1 MACIPRIATSPSR
14 NGTSDS
20 CHLALLNAKWEE
32 TSMTTTPKA
41 AASDRE
47 ILLVGPYGV
56 LGTGVIDAV
65 AANPAWRVTTAARRP
80 APTYRTQTPP
90 PHISVDLMDREGTTK
105 AFSSLAKVTDLVF
118 AAYVEK
124 PTMAETVEPN
134 ARMLRNALDALA
146 ARHVPLQRIV
156 LAGGAKSYG
165 FSLGAFNAPAKETE
179 PRLIAPIHYH
189 QQEDIVAEWAAKNG
203 ASWTVLRPHLV
214 MGPSLNS
221 PMNLVTSLATY
232 ASMTREL
239 GLPLRFPGTKEGWN
253 TLQETTDA
261 GLFGPAT
268 LWALGEDKARN
279 EIFNVSNGDV
289 YRWRQLWNELAAF
302 YDLPITEPLAM
313 STVSE
318 MSEKA
323 PLWESM
329 VTRYGLHATPYDQIA
344 NWAFVDWMLNFRE
357 ETILSTI
364 KIRKAAFADCID
376 TPQSFRRQLTRLRD
390 LRIIP

>member
-1 MACIPRIATSPSR
+1 
-14 NGTSDS
+14 
-20 CHLALLNAKWEE
+20 
-32 TSMTTTPKA
+32 MTPTYKES
-41 AASDRE
+41 ASDRE

-65 AANPAWRVTTAARRP
+65 MANSAWRVTTAARRP
-80 APTYRTQTPP
+80 APTYRTQAPP
-90 PHISVDLMDREGTTK
+90 RHINVDLIDREGTIK
-105 AFSSLAKVTDLVF
+105 AFANLDTVTDLVY

-134 ARMLRNALDALA
+134 ARMLTNTLEALA
-146 ARHVPLQRIV
+146 ARNVPLKRIV

-165 FSLGAFNAPAKETE
+165 FSLGSFNAPAKETE

-189 QQEDIVAEWAAKNG
+189 QQEDIVADWSSKHG

-221 PMNLVTSLATY
+221 PMNLVTSLAVY
-232 ASMTREL
+232 AAISREL
-239 GLPLRFPGTKEGWN
+239 GLPLRFPGRREGWN

-261 GLFGPAT
+261 ELFGRAT

-289 YRWRQLWNELAAF
+289 YRWRQLWNELATF
-302 YDLPITEPLAM
+302 YDLPVAEPLAM

-318 MSEKA
+318 MSEKG
-323 PLWESM
+323 PLWESI
-329 VTRYGLHATPYDQIA
+329 VARYGLHATPYEQIA
-344 NWAFVDWMLNFRE
+344 NWSFVDWMLNFGE

-364 KIRKAAFADCID
+364 KIRKAGFADCID
-376 TPQSFRRQLTRLRD
+376 THDSFRRQLTNLRK
-390 LRIIP
+390 LRVIP

>member
-20 CHLALLNAKWEE
+20 CHLALLNTKWKE
-32 TSMTTTPKA
+32 TSMTATPKGST
-41 AASDRE
+41 SDRE

-90 PHISVDLMDREGTTK
+90 RHISVDLMDREGTIK
-105 AFSSLAKVTDLVF
+105 AFSNLDTVTDLIF

-134 ARMLRNALDALA
+134 ARMLTNTLEALA
-146 ARHVPLQRIV
+146 ARNVPLRRIV
-156 LAGGAKSYG
+156 LSGGAKSYG
-165 FSLGAFNAPAKETE
+165 FNLGAFNAPAKETE

-189 QQEDIVAEWAAKNG
+189 QQEDIVADWSSKNG
-203 ASWTVLRPHLV
+203 ADWTVLRPHLV

-221 PMNLVTSLATY
+221 PMNLVTSLAAY
-232 ASMTREL
+232 AAMSREL
-239 GLPLRFPGTKEGWN
+239 GLPLRFPGSREGWN

-261 GLFGPAT
+261 ELFGRAT

-302 YDLPITEPLAM
+302 YDLPVAEPLAM

-318 MSEKA
+318 MSEKG
-323 PLWESM
+323 PLWDSI
-329 VTRYGLHATPYDQIA
+329 VARYGLHATPYEQIA
-344 NWAFVDWMLNFRE
+344 NWSFVDWMLNFGE

-364 KIRKAAFADCID
+364 KIRKAGFADCID
-376 TPQSFRRQLTRLRD
+376 THESFRRQLTRLRE

>member
-1 MACIPRIATSPSR
+1 M
-14 NGTSDS
+14 
-20 CHLALLNAKWEE
+20 LASSE
-32 TSMTTTPKA
+32 TRTA
-41 AASDRE
+41 ERQ
-47 ILLVGPYGV
+47 ILIVGPYGV
-56 LGTGVIDAV
+56 LGTGVVDAV
-65 AANPAWRVTTAARRP
+65 GENPRWGITTAARRP
-80 APTYRTQTPP
+80 TPTYRAQAAP
-90 PHISVDLMDREGTTK
+90 PHISVDLLDSEGTTK
-105 AFSSLAKVTDLVF
+105 AFSSLNKVTDLVF

-124 PTMAETVEPN
+124 RTMSETVEPN
-134 ARMLRNALDALA
+134 ARMLTNALDALG
-146 ARHVPLQRIV
+146 ARNLPLQRIV

-165 FSLGAFNAPAKETE
+165 FHLGAFNAPAKETE

-221 PMNLVTSLATY
+221 PMNLVTSLAAY
-232 ASMTREL
+232 AAISREL

-261 GLFGPAT
+261 ELFGRAT

-302 YDLPITEPLAM
+302 YDLPIAEPLAM

-323 PLWESM
+323 TLWDAM
-329 VTRYGLHATPYDQIA
+329 VARYGLHATPYDQIA
-344 NWAFVDWMLNFRE
+344 NWAFVDWMLNFGE
-357 ETILSTI
+357 EVIQSTI
-364 KIRKAAFADCID
+364 KIRQAGFADCID
-376 TPQSFRRQLTRLRD
+376 THQSFRRQLSRLRD
-390 LRIIP
+390 MRIVP

>member
-1 MACIPRIATSPSR
+1 MPISAEAQ
-14 NGTSDS
+14 
-20 CHLALLNAKWEE
+20 LAQ
-32 TSMTTTPKA
+32 
-41 AASDRE
+41 RQ

-56 LGTGVIDAV
+56 LGTGVVDAV
-65 AANPAWRVTTAARRP
+65 AENPKWGVTTAARRP
-80 APTYRTQTPP
+80 VPTYRAQPAP
-90 PHISVDLMDREGTTK
+90 PHISVDLMDREGATK
-105 AFSSLAKVTDLVF
+105 AFSSLNEVTDLVF
-118 AAYVEK
+118 AAYAEK

-134 ARMLRNALDALA
+134 ASMLKNVLDALA
-146 ARHVPLQRIV
+146 ARNMPLRRIV

-189 QQEDIVAEWAAKNG
+189 QQEDIVAEWAGKNG

-232 ASMTREL
+232 AAMSREL

-253 TLQETTDA
+253 TLQDTTDA
-261 GLFGPAT
+261 ELFGRAT

-279 EIFNVSNGDV
+279 KIFNVSNGDV
-289 YRWRQLWNELAAF
+289 YRWRQLWGELAAF
-302 YDLPITEPLAM
+302 YDLRIAEPLAM

-323 PLWESM
+323 PLWDAM
-329 VTRYGLHATPYDQIA
+329 VARYGLHATPYGQIA
-344 NWAFVDWMLNFRE
+344 NRSFVDWMLNFGE

-364 KIRKAAFADCID
+364 KIRKAGFADCID
-376 TPQSFRRQLTRLRD
+376 THESFRTQLTKLRE

>member
-1 MACIPRIATSPSR
+1 MTPANKESP
-14 NGTSDS
+14 
-20 CHLALLNAKWEE
+20 
-32 TSMTTTPKA
+32 
-41 AASDRE
+41 SDRE

-56 LGTGVIDAV
+56 LGTGVIEAV
-65 AANPAWRVTTAARRP
+65 AANPAWRVTTAARRA

-90 PHISVDLMDREGTTK
+90 PHISVDLMDREGTIK
-105 AFSSLAKVTDLVF
+105 AFSNLDTVTDLVY

-134 ARMLRNALDALA
+134 ARMLTNTLEALA
-146 ARHVPLQRIV
+146 VRSVPLRRIV
-156 LAGGAKSYG
+156 LSGGAKSYG

-189 QQEDIVAEWAAKNG
+189 RQEDIVADWSSKNG

-221 PMNLVTSLATY
+221 PMNLVTSLAAY
-232 ASMTREL
+232 AAMSREL
-239 GLPLRFPGTKEGWN
+239 GLPLRFPGRREGWN

-261 GLFGPAT
+261 ELFGRAT

-289 YRWRQLWNELAAF
+289 YRWRQLWSELAAF
-302 YDLPITEPLAM
+302 YKLPVAEPLAM

-318 MSEKA
+318 MSEKS
-323 PLWESM
+323 PLWDSI
-329 VTRYGLHATPYDQIA
+329 VARYGLHATPYEQIA
-344 NWAFVDWMLNFRE
+344 NWPFVDWMLNFGE

-364 KIRKAAFADCID
+364 KIRKAGFADCID
-376 TPQSFRRQLTRLRD
+376 RSLARGD
-390 LRIIP
+390 S

>member
-1 MACIPRIATSPSR
+1 
-14 NGTSDS
+14 
-20 CHLALLNAKWEE
+20 
-32 TSMTTTPKA
+32 MTATPKES
-41 AASDRE
+41 ASDRE

-65 AANPAWRVTTAARRP
+65 AANPVWRVTTAARRP
-80 APTYRTQTPP
+80 APTYRTQTPSR
-90 PHISVDLMDREGTTK
+90 HISVDLMDREGTIK
-105 AFSSLAKVTDLVF
+105 AFSNLDTVTDLVY

-134 ARMLRNALDALA
+134 ARMLTNTLEALA
-146 ARHVPLQRIV
+146 ARNVPLRRIV
-156 LAGGAKSYG
+156 LSGGAKSYG

-179 PRLIAPIHYH
+179 SRLIAPIHYH
-189 QQEDIVAEWAAKNG
+189 QQEDIVVDWSSKHG

-221 PMNLVTSLATY
+221 PMNLVTSLAAY
-232 ASMTREL
+232 AAMSREL
-239 GLPLRFPGTKEGWN
+239 GLPLRFPGRREGWN

-261 GLFGPAT
+261 ELFGRAT

-302 YDLPITEPLAM
+302 YDLPVAEPLAM

-318 MSEKA
+318 MSEKG
-323 PLWESM
+323 PLWDSI
-329 VTRYGLHATPYDQIA
+329 VARYGLHATPYEQIA
-344 NWAFVDWMLNFRE
+344 NWSFVDWMLNFGE

-364 KIRKAAFADCID
+364 KIRKAGFADCID
-376 TPQSFRRQLTRLRD
+376 THESFRRQLTKLRR

>member
-1 MACIPRIATSPSR
+1 
-14 NGTSDS
+14 
-20 CHLALLNAKWEE
+20 
-32 TSMTTTPKA
+32 MTPTYKES
-41 AASDRE
+41 ASDRE

-80 APTYRTQTPP
+80 APTYRNQTAPR
-90 PHISVDLMDREGTTK
+90 HISVDLMDREGTIK
-105 AFSSLAKVTDLVF
+105 AFSNLDTVTDLVY

-134 ARMLRNALDALA
+134 ARMLTNALDALA
-146 ARHVPLQRIV
+146 ARNVPLRCIV

-189 QQEDIVAEWAAKNG
+189 QQEDIVANWSSKHG

-221 PMNLVTSLATY
+221 PMNLVTSLAAY
-232 ASMTREL
+232 AAMSREL
-239 GLPLRFPGTKEGWN
+239 GLPLRFPGRREGWN

-261 GLFGPAT
+261 ELFGRAT

-302 YDLPITEPLAM
+302 YDLPVAEPLAM

-318 MSEKA
+318 MSEKG
-323 PLWESM
+323 PLWDSI
-329 VTRYGLHATPYDQIA
+329 VARYGLHATPYQQIA
-344 NWAFVDWMLNFRE
+344 NWSFVDWMLNFGE

-364 KIRKAAFADCID
+364 KIRQAGFADCID
-376 TPQSFRRQLTRLRD
+376 THESFRRQLTKLRE